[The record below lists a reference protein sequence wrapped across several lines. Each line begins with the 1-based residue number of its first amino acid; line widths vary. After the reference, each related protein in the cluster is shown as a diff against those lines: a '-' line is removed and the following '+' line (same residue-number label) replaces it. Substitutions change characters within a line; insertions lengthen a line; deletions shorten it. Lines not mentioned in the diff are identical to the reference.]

1 MKTFARFAAAALGV
15 AALGLAVPQAATAQA
30 PAESKAKPKRQC
42 FWTSQVN
49 NFAAQDDRVVNV
61 RVGVKDV
68 YRLEIFGTCPEIDWT
83 QKIALVSRP
92 GSTICTGLDAE
103 LIVPSAIGPQRCPV
117 RTVRKLTPA
126 EVAALP
132 PKAKP

>member
-15 AALGLAVPQAATAQA
+15 AALGLAVPQAAAA
-30 PAESKAKPKRQC
+30 EPAAAKPKRQC

-49 NFAAQDDRVVNV
+49 NFAAQGDEVVNV

-83 QKIALVSRP
+83 QKIAIVSRS

-103 LIVPSAIGPQRCPV
+103 LVVPSTIGPQRCAV
-117 RTVRKLTPA
+117 RNVRKLTPA
-126 EVAALP
+126 EIAALP

>member
-15 AALGLAVPQAATAQA
+15 AALGLAVPPGATAA
-30 PAESKAKPKRQC
+30 PAVKPKRQC

-49 NFAAQDDRVVNV
+49 NFAAQGDEVVNV

-83 QKIALVSRP
+83 QKIAIVSRS

-103 LIVPSAIGPQRCPV
+103 LVVPSTIGPQRCAV
-117 RTVRKLTPA
+117 RAVRKLTPA

>member
-1 MKTFARFAAAALGV
+1 MKAFARFAAAALGV
-15 AALGLAVPQAATAQA
+15 AALGLAVPQGVAAE
-30 PAESKAKPKRQC
+30 PAAAKPKRQC

-49 NFAAQDDRVVNV
+49 NFAAQGDEVVNV

-68 YRLEIFGTCPEIDWT
+68 YRLEIFGTCPEIDWS
-83 QKIALVSRP
+83 QKIAVVSRG

-103 LIVPSAIGPQRCPV
+103 LVVPSTIGPQRCAV
-117 RTVRKLTPA
+117 RNVRKLTPA
-126 EVAALP
+126 EIAALP